1 MQMTNDEIVREYREA
16 ANKRAQIRI
25 LAQLNACPVE
35 TITDILTGAG
45 EDIPKK
51 TGPKPKVLEVAQ
63 PKMEK
68 KAYTIPA
75 VVADTLRV
83 KIIELESLNNRLIE
97 QAKGIKDQVR
107 ENDEMIRELT
117 EFLERGTDE
126 Q

>member
-1 MQMTNDEIVREYREA
+1 MQMTNDEIAREYREA

-25 LAQLNACPVE
+25 LAQLNTCPVE
-35 TITDILTGAG
+35 TITDILAGAG

-51 TGPKPKVLEVAQ
+51 TGPKPKV
-63 PKMEK
+63 EK

-83 KIIELESLNNRLIE
+83 KIIELESLNSRLIE

-117 EFLERGTDE
+117 EFMEGGTDE